1 MIHASLYQPNIYPFA
16 GTPGSIARA
25 QSIDPTANTNFQRIK
40 EIGRLNTVGYVRKI
54 PSVTYRM
61 TQIEYGSFNFWQQLT
76 NVSSGTETVTLED
89 FKTSA
94 FDLAAFTTDDVG
106 QIYRGVVLY
115 PYMRTSGFALNIGNP
130 EATIER
136 TFDFIGE
143 QAVTWSAPMLNIKTS
158 SMINPYYVEVD
169 HTCGTATEDTI
180 DLSDWSPVQD
190 PDVNVSDFS
199 TAQAFIFRLL
209 LVRDGVTYWLVPS
222 NGSDGNDYT
231 YDSTSQIVTLTGNN
245 YTVTA
250 EDVYKIFFITSNTI
264 SPVAG
269 SSISPTVNGA
279 GDTIFPTQ
287 MFTQDNA
294 DVAGLNATSASI
306 FMYVPGSGAPNSTDY
321 LYTIQSVSVDVR
333 FERADLKEI
342 GNRNVAQLGINLNK
356 VNVKIG
362 RILQKYT
369 IDQVLR
375 GEASD
380 YGKLDLQNYCPNLN
394 LGVTLI
400 IKFFSD
406 DTKQTFL
413 YGIMAQQLAPMDVA
427 QGATANTYV
436 KDNVTLDGE
445 ALVISTDPSFDGMIT
460 PFTGPNPVSI

>member
-25 QSIDPTANTNFQRIK
+25 QAIDPTANTNFQRIK
-40 EIGRLNTVGYVRKI
+40 EIGRLYTVGYVRKI

-61 TQIEYGSFNFWQQLT
+61 TQIEYGSFDFWQQLC
-76 NVSSGTETVTLED
+76 NVSGATETVTLED

-94 FDLAAFTTDDVG
+94 FDIAAFTTDDVG
-106 QIYRGVVLY
+106 QIYRGVMLY

-136 TFDFIGE
+136 TFDFVGE
-143 QAVTWSAPMLNIKTS
+143 QSVTWSAPMLNQKTS
-158 SMINPYYVEVD
+158 TMVNPYYVEVD
-169 HTCGTATEDTI
+169 HTSASGTDDVI
-180 DLSDWSPVQD
+180 DLSGWTPVQD

-199 TAQAFIFRLL
+199 VAQAFIFRVL
-209 LVRDGVTYWLVPS
+209 LVRGGVTYWLVPS

-231 YDSTSQIVTLTGNN
+231 FSSSTYHLTLTGNN
-245 YTVTA
+245 YVVTA
-250 EDVYKIFFITSNTI
+250 DDVYKVFFITPNTI
-264 SPVAG
+264 SPVSG
-269 SSISPTVNGA
+269 SSISPTSNGH
-279 GDTIFPTQ
+279 GDNIFPTQ
-287 MFTQDNA
+287 LFTQDNA

-306 FMYVPGSGAPNSTDY
+306 FMYVPGSGLPNSTDY

-342 GNRNVAQLGINLNK
+342 GNRQVAQLGINLNK

-369 IDQVLR
+369 VDQVLR

-413 YGIMAQQLAPMDVA
+413 YGIMASQLAPMDVA

-436 KDNVTLDGE
+436 KDNATLDGE
-445 ALVISTDPSFDGMIT
+445 ALTISTDPGFGGAIT
-460 PFTGPNPVSI
+460 PFTGPNPVNV